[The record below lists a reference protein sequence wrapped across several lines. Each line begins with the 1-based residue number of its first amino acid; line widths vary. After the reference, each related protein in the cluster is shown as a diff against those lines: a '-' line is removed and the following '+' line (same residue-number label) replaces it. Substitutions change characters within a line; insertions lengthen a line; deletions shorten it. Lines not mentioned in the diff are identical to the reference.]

1 MKTFKPLSIFT
12 LIMFF
17 LFAACEK
24 DNFIETIGICPLVIT
39 TNPDDQATN
48 VPLSQVITVTFNEEM
63 NPATITDSSFTIESG
78 AVIEGSL
85 SYSGFTATFTPAPPL
100 ETNTTYTGRIQ
111 TSVKDLNGNALQE
124 EYVWTFS
131 TGITVSPMVISTNPE
146 DDETDVV
153 INKTITATFSQQM
166 DELTIDETSF
176 VLMDGS
182 TAIPGEVT
190 YNKFAATFRPTANL
204 EANTLYTVTIT
215 TDATNVTGIPLENN
229 YEWSFTTG
237 NLLAPTVTSTDPED
251 DEIDVVLDKTITATF
266 SEPMD
271 LATIDETTFIL
282 QEGTN
287 FITGTISYNTLTA
300 TFVPLADLLPGT
312 LYKATITTGAT
323 NVAGI
328 PLANNYE
335 WEFTT
340 AGTPFEPTIDLGSV
354 ARFGMISGVAVSN
367 NAGPSEIHDLDIGI
381 YPGVRSSITGFF
393 EVDGGPGL
401 IFNGDFYAADD
412 ADPVP
417 AMLLQAKD
425 DLTAAYLAAEGATS
439 PAPTTVAGDL
449 GGQTLPPGIYKS
461 NSTLLI
467 QNGNLTL
474 DGEGDP
480 NAEWIFQIASDFTTV
495 GGSPYPSPAGG
506 NVILIGGAQAKNII
520 WQVGSSAVIGDYT
533 SFKGNVLALTSVTMN
548 AYSQAV
554 GRMLCSNGA
563 VTLTSTNFIYR
574 P

>member
-1 MKTFKPLSIFT
+1 MKTIRPLSIFA
-12 LIMFF
+12 LIMFV
-17 LFAACEK
+17 LFAACEE
-24 DNFIETIGICPLVIT
+24 DTFIETIGICPLVIA
-39 TNPDDQATN
+39 TNPDNNDTN

-63 NPATITDSSFTIESG
+63 NPATITETSFTIESG
-78 AVIEGSL
+78 AAISGTVT
-85 SYSGFTATFTPAPPL
+85 YSGLTATFTPSAPL
-100 ETNTTYTGRIQ
+100 QVGTTHTGRIK
-111 TSVKDLNGNALQE
+111 TTVKDLNGNALQQ
-124 EYVWTFS
+124 EYVWVFS
-131 TGITVSPMVISTNPE
+131 TGATVSPMVISTSPE

-153 INKTITATFSQQM
+153 LNKIIIATFSQPM
-166 DELTIDETSF
+166 DALSINETSF
-176 VLMDGS
+176 ILMDGS
-182 TAIPGEVT
+182 TAITGVIT
-190 YNKFAATFRPTANL
+190 YNDVTATFTPTVNL

-215 TDATNVTGIPLENN
+215 TDATNDTAIPLEND
-229 YEWSFTTG
+229 YVWSFTTG
-237 NLLAPTVTSTDPED
+237 NLISPMVMSTDPED
-251 DEIDVVLDKTITATF
+251 DDIDIALDKTITAIF
-266 SEPMD
+266 SQPMD
-271 LATIDETTFIL
+271 VNSIDETTFTL

-287 FITGTISYNTLTA
+287 FVTGTISYNALTA
-300 TFVPLADLLPGT
+300 SFVPSDDLLPGT

-323 NVAGI
+323 NAAGI
-328 PLANNYE
+328 PLANVYE

-340 AGTPFEPTIDLGSV
+340 IETPFNPTIDLGSV
-354 ARFGMISGVAVSN
+354 ERFGIISGVAVSN

-381 YPGVRSSITGFF
+381 YPGARSSITGFF
-393 EVDGGPGL
+393 DVDGGPGL
-401 IFNGDFYAADD
+401 IFNGDFYAAND

-425 DLTAAYLAAEGATS
+425 DLTVAYLAAEGATS

-461 NSTLLI
+461 NSTLMI

-474 DGEGDP
+474 DGQGDP

-548 AYSQAV
+548 AYSQAE